1 MNSFIGT
8 LREADIKHRKQ
19 YEKFVIKD
27 GNPIVSKLIDT
38 WKVWNKDYFGNAFK
52 VCPIIL
58 LSEPSKTSAYGS
70 YSVMGAY
77 GARSQIKIRPS
88 LLSGTHPHM
97 LAGPKYQE
105 GRFLFI
111 VDVLLHETIHLWQD
125 EIVGCLEDAYHG
137 HGPIFRDKCNEIGKK
152 LGLPPV
158 RTCKRRGS
166 TKNLPSCSQ
175 FPHNVRPADY
185 YEGAYVPTNSKPTSL
200 RKKLE
205 NLLKEFG
212 VNQIYTEL
220 QTLKVFYS

>member
-1 MNSFIGT
+1 MSGFIGT
-8 LREADIKHRKQ
+8 LRDADIKHRKQ
-19 YEKFVIKD
+19 YEKFVTKD
-27 GNPIVSKLIDT
+27 GDPTVSKLIDI
-38 WKVWNKDYFGNAFK
+38 WKIWNKDLFDNAFK

-97 LAGPKYQE
+97 NPGPKYQE
-105 GRFLFI
+105 GRFLFV

-125 EIVGCLEDAYHG
+125 EIIGYLEGSYHG
-137 HGPIFRDKCNEIGKK
+137 HGPIFRDKCNEIGEK

-166 TKNLPSCSQ
+166 TKHLPSCSQ
-175 FPHNVRPADY
+175 FPHNVRPPDY
-185 YEGAYVPTNSKPTSL
+185 YQGAYVPSNSRPTSL
-200 RKKLE
+200 RRRLE
-205 NLLKEFG
+205 NLLKEYSLKA
-212 VNQIYTEL
+212 IYTQLE
-220 QTLKVFYS
+220 TLKVFYS

>member
-27 GNPIVSKLIDT
+27 GNPLVSKLIDI
-38 WKVWNKDYFGNAFK
+38 WKNWNKELFDNAFK

-58 LSEPSKTSAYGS
+58 LSEPSKTSNYGS

-97 LAGPKYQE
+97 NSGPKYQE

-125 EIVGCLEDAYHG
+125 EIVGYLEDPYHG
-137 HGPIFRDKCNEIGKK
+137 HGPIFRDKCNEIGRK

-158 RTCKRRGS
+158 RTCKKRG
-166 TKNLPSCSQ
+166 TNKNLPSCSQ

-185 YEGAYVPTNSKPTSL
+185 YKGAYVPTNSKPTSL

-212 VNQIYTEL
+212 VEQVYIEL
-220 QTLKVFYS
+220 QALRNVYS